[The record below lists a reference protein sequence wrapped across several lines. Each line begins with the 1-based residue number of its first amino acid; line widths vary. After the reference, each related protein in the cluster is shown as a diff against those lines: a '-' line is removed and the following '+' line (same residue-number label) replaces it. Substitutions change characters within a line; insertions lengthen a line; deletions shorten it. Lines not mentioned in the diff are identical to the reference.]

1 MLRVNKKMEYGILAL
16 LHLSAE
22 PGKVAS
28 VREIS
33 SVCHI
38 PEALLSKVMQR
49 MKAAGIVKV
58 THGNHGGYQLNRQLA
73 TISLLDMSDV
83 LVGPVRLT
91 ECQEP
96 GNSDCPA
103 KTGCRL
109 QAPMTVLNQK
119 LIDLFQQT
127 SLESIATTQRIAV

>member
-1 MLRVNKKMEYGILAL
+1 MEYGILAL

-22 PGKVAS
+22 PAKVAS
-28 VREIS
+28 VREIAS
-33 SVCHI
+33 HCHI

-58 THGNHGGYQLNRQLA
+58 THGNHGGYQLDRELA

-83 LVGPVRLT
+83 LVGPVQLT
-91 ECQEP
+91 ECLEP

-109 QAPMTVLNQK
+109 ATPMLMLNQK
-119 LIDLFQQT
+119 LIQLFQAT
-127 SLESIATTQRIAV
+127 SLESIAAQRIAV

>member
-33 SVCHI
+33 ATCHI

-58 THGNHGGYQLNRQLA
+58 THGNHGGYQLNRDLA
-73 TISLLDMSDV
+73 TINLLDMSDV
-83 LVGPVRLT
+83 LVGPVQLT
-91 ECQEP
+91 ECQVP

-103 KTGCRL
+103 QDGCRL
-109 QAPMTVLNQK
+109 QAPMTLLNKK
-119 LIDLFQQT
+119 LIELFQAT
-127 SLESIATTQRIAV
+127 TLESIAMTQRIAV

>member
-28 VREIS
+28 VREIAS
-33 SVCHI
+33 HCHI

-49 MKAAGIVKV
+49 MKSAGIVKV
-58 THGNHGGYQLNRQLA
+58 THGNHGGYQLDRQLA

-83 LVGPVRLT
+83 LVGPVQLT
-91 ECQEP
+91 ECLEP
-96 GNSDCPA
+96 GNSGCPA
-103 KTGCRL
+103 IVGCRL
-109 QAPMTVLNQK
+109 ATPMSMLNQK
-119 LIDLFQQT
+119 LIELFQAT
-127 SLESIATTQRIAV
+127 SLESIATQRIAV